1 MRRTRARHASC
12 SLLLLQTLP
21 PLLHPVSLSL
31 FPFGSDCE
39 FKKQK
44 KKKQNKQKKTKRNR
58 TFGARRSPRCGWRM
72 ELTGLF
78 PPPWRTLGSGHLVP
92 ALGRRVWIYLLFFC
106 CFFFPCWKQR
116 RLFFFCFF
124 FFHCWKQM
132 RLFFLSLS
140 FIFFFFLFYFLN
152 GVGCFAGIPF
162 CSQLLFEKRMQL
174 SDML

>member
-31 FPFGSDCE
+31 SPFGSDCE

-44 KKKQNKQKKTKRNR
+44 KKKTKQTKKHKRRNR

-116 RLFFFCFF
+116 RLFF
-124 FFHCWKQM
+124 
-132 RLFFLSLS
+132 LSLS